1 MKVSE
6 SQLRGSGLATF
17 SVFWA
22 RDIHKLSELWEKA
35 TSSKRDE
42 LIIEYERW
50 KEQAFIAYRP
60 LVLTQGNFDKSF
72 VEAVLLRD
80 VIVFS
85 FFHEVTDRSLIP
97 FFVEVWRE
105 SATKQNSFNQVF
117 EDTSLACLGRTQVY
131 FTPHQKGLESVQAF
145 KDFFDSL
152 PLGQAEL
159 TEEGKLF
166 LLAERG
172 EETWEEFVY
181 AYNEESPFNFKFL
194 WFDCLVIC
202 ATYHKLCYLV
212 SKYQESRLTTIS
224 EKKTIDGYV
233 QESLRLS
240 QEGRRDYIKLLP
252 KIEEA
257 GHILSEHAA
266 WLSQKAQEA
275 KNLSTTLEMS
285 LGEMRKLLLKQFS
298 TQGSNFWSDRLASL
312 ESYLQQAKNDHSYLR
327 DSLSD
332 VEMTLRNL
340 RDRSD
345 ILQKSMQETFYKRV
359 LILIGLAILLVVVSV
374 WFYYF
379 STSIGIIR

>member
-240 QEGRRDYIKLLP
+240 QEGRRDYLSLI
-252 KIEEA
+252 
-257 GHILSEHAA
+257 HI
-266 WLSQKAQEA
+266 
-275 KNLSTTLEMS
+275 
-285 LGEMRKLLLKQFS
+285 
-298 TQGSNFWSDRLASL
+298 
-312 ESYLQQAKNDHSYLR
+312 
-327 DSLSD
+327 
-332 VEMTLRNL
+332 
-340 RDRSD
+340 
-345 ILQKSMQETFYKRV
+345 
-359 LILIGLAILLVVVSV
+359 
-374 WFYYF
+374 
-379 STSIGIIR
+379 

>member
-1 MKVSE
+1 MTVSE

-17 SVFWA
+17 LVFWA

-35 TSSKRDE
+35 TSSKKDE

-50 KEQAFIAYRP
+50 KEQAFITYRP

-85 FFHEVTDRSLIP
+85 FFREVTDRSLIP

-105 SATKQNSFNQVF
+105 SATKQSSFNQVF
-117 EDTSLACLGRTQVY
+117 EDASLACLGRTQVY
-131 FTPHQKGLESVQAF
+131 FTPYQEGLESAQAF
-145 KDFFDSL
+145 KDFFGGM
-152 PLGQAEL
+152 PVGQADL
-159 TEEGKLF
+159 LEEGKLF

-172 EETWEEFVY
+172 ENTWEEFVY
-181 AYNEESPFNFKFL
+181 AYNEDAPFNFKFL
-194 WFDCLVIC
+194 WFECLVIC
-202 ATYHKLCYLV
+202 ATYHKLCHLV
-212 SKYQESRLTTIS
+212 SKYQESRLVTIS

-240 QEGRRDYIKLLP
+240 QEGKREYVKLLP

-266 WLSQKAQEA
+266 WLSKKAQEA
-275 KNLSTTLEMS
+275 KNLSTTLEMG
-285 LGEMRKLLLKQFS
+285 LGEMRKLLLKRFS
-298 TQGSNFWSDRLASL
+298 PQGSNFWSERLASL
-312 ESYLQQAKNDHSYLR
+312 ESYLQQAKNDHGYLR
-327 DSLSD
+327 DSLND
-332 VEMTLRNL
+332 VGMTLRNL

-345 ILQKSMQETFYKRV
+345 ILQKGMQETFYKRV

-379 STSIGIIR
+379 STSIGMIR